1 MPIDDTT
8 TWHISYRSY
17 TFPPEVTIPRQE
29 SIPYVEVP
37 IQDENGAY
45 ILDYVLGQDMVA
57 WYEQGEITDRTRS
70 TCTRGIRSALPTGR
84 C

>member
-1 MPIDDTT
+1 M
-8 TWHISYRSY
+8 
-17 TFPPEVTIPRQE
+17 TIPRQE

-57 WYEQGEITDRTRS
+57 WYRQGEITETKEHLRRDKDGR
-70 TCTRGIRSALPTGR
+70 LPTGR